1 MRACLVGALGVGA
14 CFITALTLLAPLRLA
29 LGSAHMDGNAR
40 VARSEGAHLIHLN
53 ARVAG
58 SEGAHFCTSRQLLAS
73 TAALLPLRGGVDEAL
88 LLVLLVLLMH

>member
-1 MRACLVGALGVGA
+1 MTACR
-14 CFITALTLLAPLRLA
+14 APLARRAPHL
-29 LGSAHMDGNAR
+29 LSLVQYHVVSVVVDDNR